1 MNRVELSPVFVHTIA
16 ISVVDAAGYQTDTIV
31 IDGVECTFTSDKT
44 PTTTEIATGL
54 KAAIAASSVA
64 GRFTVSG
71 TTSVVL
77 TPAGAFNPSVSVS
90 KNLTDVITVGTLVL
104 GSVVISSIT
113 AGDNNIGNVDVASLP
128 SLPAGS
134 NNIGDVDVASMA
146 ALIAGEAHIGET
158 GGWSDL
164 IKVTPTIT
172 VGAYSAQDMVGGKLT
187 LTNAMRVVGGKGY
200 LYSLEVID
208 TDKIA
213 AALDIHLF
221 SAMAGAYADNG
232 AESISA
238 ADALNHLGLIRILAT
253 DYLTKANFSIA
264 QPDPSTFKPIVL
276 KSGAASRDLFAIVVC
291 VATPTYT
298 HVGGLQ
304 FNFGII
310 GD

>member
-1 MNRVELSPVFVHTIA
+1 MAFKVFA
-16 ISVVDAAGYQTDTIV
+16 RR
-31 IDGVECTFTSDKT
+31 FTSSNLCEYIGMADDLAVD
-44 PTTTEIATGL
+44 EILANADEGSAFYAEDTGEQYVKGISGWV
-54 KAAIAASSVA
+54 KAYVLAKVGVVSFPGTAEADIAAMK
-64 GRFTVSG
+64 
-71 TTSVVL
+71 
-77 TPAGAFNPSVSVS
+77 S
-90 KNLTDVITVGTLVL
+90 K
-104 GSVVISSIT
+104 
-113 AGDNNIGNVDVASLP
+113 VDTMQAD
-128 SLPAGS
+128 
-134 NNIGDVDVASMA
+134 I
-146 ALIAGEAHIGET
+146 ALIKAGIPITPGALVTSEAHIGET

-187 LTNAMRVVGGKGY
+187 LSNAMRIVGGKGY

-238 ADALNHLGLIRILAT
+238 ADALNHLGLIRILAA
-253 DYLTKANFSIA
+253 DYLTKANFSVA
-264 QPDPSTFKPIVL
+264 QPDPTTFKPIVL

-291 VATPTYT
+291 TGTPTYT
-298 HVGGLQ
+298 HINGLQ

>member
-1 MNRVELSPVFVHTIA
+1 MLANLKGLQHPHHYPAQLSTAV
-16 ISVVDAAGYQTDTIV
+16 
-31 IDGVECTFTSDKT
+31 K
-44 PTTTEIATGL
+44 PTTGVPYNSTIKESDTGYWFIFTPNGWERESL
-54 KAAIAASSVA
+54 PAIVAAITGTVA
-64 GRFTVSG
+64 V
-71 TTSVVL
+71 
-77 TPAGAFNPSVSVS
+77 
-90 KNLTDVITVGTLVL
+90 
-104 GSVVISSIT
+104 SSIA
-113 AGDNNIGNVDVASLP
+113 AGDNNIGNVDVATLP
-128 SLPAGS
+128 ALPAGS
-134 NNIGDVDVASMA
+134 NNIGDVDVLTLPNVTIGTNA
-146 ALIAGEAHIGET
+146 ALVAGEAHIGET

-172 VGAYSAQDMVGGKLT
+172 AGAYSAQDMVGGKLT

-232 AESISA
+232 AEAISA
-238 ADALNHLGLIRILAT
+238 ADALNHLGVVRILAT
-253 DYLTKANFSIA
+253 DYLAKANFYAA
-264 QPDPSTFKPIVL
+264 QPDPSTFKSILL

-291 VATPTYT
+291 TGTPTYT
-298 HVGGLQ
+298 HTTGLQ